1 MLDRPPP
8 SQNSNTAAMRIVAIV
23 VIAVF
28 LLSALYRWNSRQ
40 EAEKEAEEA
49 VKSDGRQKLCEV
61 RAGQAGLS
69 GDCELIDDKW
79 VPVESE

>member
-1 MLDRPPP
+1 
-8 SQNSNTAAMRIVAIV
+8 MRTVAIV

-40 EAEKEAEEA
+40 AAEETIE
-49 VKSDGRQKLCEV
+49 VDGSEKLCEV

-69 GDCELIDDKW
+69 GECQQVDDKW